1 MPYHVLIRKQ
11 LQKERS
17 GSQPANRSFQ
27 SPSSES
33 QPRTQRSPIL
43 VGSKFSTGWFT
54 RNGEK
59 DELSVSDEDLDFM
72 NEAEVP
78 EEAVPTGDQAEF
90 NDYFLDLMDKT
101 IPNRYRDFTIPELK
115 RVCPSQFRSVK
126 GSFVGIF

>member
-1 MPYHVLIRKQ
+1 MPPK
-11 LQKERS
+11 
-17 GSQPANRSFQ
+17 ANRSFQ

-43 VGSKFSTGWFT
+43 VGSKLSTGWFT

-72 NEAEVP
+72 NETEVP

-115 RVCPSQFRSVK
+115 RVCPSQLRSVK
-126 GSFVGIF
+126 GTFVGIL